1 MSGIFGIVR
10 PPGARVSAAELAPMA
25 EVLKHRGPDGIHSF
39 ARDNVGLGHCLLRST
54 PEARRDTLPLHDGH
68 SGLTITADARI
79 DNREELQHKLSRR
92 AEGSEVITD
101 SQLILAAYRRWN
113 EACVDHLLG
122 DFAFAIWD
130 QRARALFV
138 ARDPLG
144 CKPLYYHCRNGL
156 FVFAS
161 SAMAVAR
168 VPAVGATLNEGRVA
182 DYRVEELEGINKTC
196 TWYNEISRL
205 PPAQC
210 GYFRDACF
218 RVKQYW
224 QLRPVDLSHLNSD
237 EDYLEAFTEVYA
249 EAVRCRLRCSTEPAS
264 MLSGALARD
273 MLAADNAAP
282 LRTFSAVSEAG
293 ADCAETRSVEA
304 VLKGGRLRASILR
317 PGDVSHSASA
327 LFTAIGKSED
337 PFDTEWTL
345 LVLMFLGAAQ
355 AGGRA
360 MLTGLDGEHAV
371 GAPSNYISGILEGG
385 SWRQAWRES
394 KGFSRHYYRG
404 ACSPSAIF
412 FKALRSRMTPE
423 GLRRLRRKL
432 ATHRH
437 CRQLLAQAALPA
449 GLARRADLPSRLRE
463 YELGRYFATN
473 AGIQDWHQ
481 HVIQVPYLTAAV
493 ERYERL
499 ASYCGVEARHPLLD
513 VRLLQVSNALPLA
526 QKVRDGWSKY
536 LLRSLADQR
545 LPAAVAWREG
555 WEEIGWKFNVT
566 LMDMLASSSASA
578 ATCAGRS
585 WKSYFPAAP
594 GHSQSAGTPRYDPG
608 VRQSWRE
615 FQLDNW
621 LSRANF
627 HLAE

>member
-25 EVLKHRGPDGIHSF
+25 EALKHRGPDGIHSF

-144 CKPLYYHCRNGL
+144 CKPLYYHCRIGL

-196 TWYNEISRL
+196 TWYNEVSRL

-210 GYFRDACF
+210 GNFRVGRF

-249 EAVRCRLRCSTEPAS
+249 EAVRCRLRCNTEPAS
-264 MLSGALARD
+264 MLSGGLDSSTIVALARD
-273 MLAADNAAP
+273 MLASEERPP
-282 LRTFSAVSEAG
+282 LKIYSGISEEG
-293 ADCAETRSVEA
+293 VNCAETRSIEAIVRQGRVCSLCLTPADMGACAA
-304 VLKGGRLRASILR
+304 VL
-317 PGDVSHSASA
+317 ASA
-327 LFTAIGKSED
+327 MQVMED
-337 PFDTEWTL
+337 PFDGSWNL
-345 LVLMFLGAAQ
+345 LSLMFLKAAQ
-355 AGGRA
+355 HGGRA
-360 MLTGLDGEHAV
+360 VLDGLDGDLAV
-371 GAPSNYISGILEGG
+371 GATSSYPTQLLRQGQ
-385 SWRQAWRES
+385 WRTAWNEV
-394 KGFSRHYYRG
+394 KGFSQHYYQG
-404 ACSPSAIF
+404 QVSASTLFIR
-412 FKALRSRMTPE
+412 ALRSI
-423 GLRRLRRKL
+423 
-432 ATHRH
+432 
-437 CRQLLAQAALPA
+437 
-449 GLARRADLPSRLRE
+449 
-463 YELGRYFATN
+463 FVTN
-473 AGIQDWHQ
+473 
-481 HVIQVPYLTAAV
+481 
-493 ERYERL
+493 
-499 ASYCGVEARHPLLD
+499 
-513 VRLLQVSNALPLA
+513 NM
-526 QKVRDGWSKY
+526 
-536 LLRSLADQR
+536 RS
-545 LPAAVAWREG
+545 
-555 WEEIGWKFNVT
+555 F
-566 LMDMLASSSASA
+566 
-578 ATCAGRS
+578 
-585 WKSYFPAAP
+585 
-594 GHSQSAGTPRYDPG
+594 
-608 VRQSWRE
+608 
-615 FQLDNW
+615 
-621 LSRANF
+621 
-627 HLAE
+627 